1 MHKSSNFLQLLCTV
15 VLRLFMDKKVSHE
28 TFCRGGRKN
37 SVCRRKDRN
46 MIDKQ
51 LLLDSCHDF
60 EINLPESAPD
70 KLDTYAQLLVEW
82 NEKMNLT
89 AITEPREIVLK
100 HFVDSL
106 LLLKAVELPEGA
118 SLIDVGTGAGFPS
131 MPVKIVREDLKVTM
145 LDSLQKRLTFLK
157 EVNDQLG
164 LDCTFIHSR
173 AEDGGKQKTLR
184 EKFDFATARAV
195 ANLRDL
201 AEYCL
206 PYVKVGGY
214 FVSLKG
220 PDVEEEIKE
229 SKNAIAT
236 MGGKVEK
243 VLQFTLPDESGRS
256 IVLIKKISQTPPQF
270 PRTAAKMA
278 KKPII

>member
-1 MHKSSNFLQLLCTV
+1 
-15 VLRLFMDKKVSHE
+15 
-28 TFCRGGRKN
+28 
-37 SVCRRKDRN
+37 

-131 MPVKIVREDLKVTM
+131 MPVKIAREDLKVTM

-206 PYVKVGGY
+206 PYVKVGGR
-214 FVSLKG
+214 FVSYKSGKLS
-220 PDVEEEIKE
+220 EE
-229 SKNAIAT
+229 
-236 MGGKVEK
+236 
-243 VLQFTLPDESGRS
+243 L
-256 IVLIKKISQTPPQF
+256 
-270 PRTAAKMA
+270 TAAQKAIHVLGGEA
-278 KKPII
+278 KEPVYFQLTGTEDERSFVCIEKGKATPKKYPRKAGTPAKEPIQ

>member
-1 MHKSSNFLQLLCTV
+1 
-15 VLRLFMDKKVSHE
+15 
-28 TFCRGGRKN
+28 
-37 SVCRRKDRN
+37 

-51 LLLDSCHDF
+51 LLLESCEAF
-60 EINLPESAPD
+60 GITLPEGAAD
-70 KLDTYAQLLVEW
+70 KFDTYAQLLVEW
-82 NEKMNLT
+82 NQKMNLT
-89 AITEPREIVLK
+89 AITEPEEIVLK

-106 LLLKAVELPEGA
+106 LLLKAVCLPQNA

-131 MPVKIVREDLKVTM
+131 MPVKIAREDMKVTM
-145 LDSLQKRLTFLK
+145 LDSLQKRLTFLQ
-157 EVNDQLG
+157 EVNSSLN
-164 LDCTFIHSR
+164 LDCAFIHSR
-173 AEDGGKQKTLR
+173 AEDGGKQKNLR

-206 PYVKVGGY
+206 PYVRVGGY

-220 PDVEEEIKE
+220 PEIE
-229 SKNAIAT
+229 QEVREAKNAIVT
-236 MGGKVEK
+236 MGGKVEQIH
-243 VLQFTLPDESGRS
+243 QFTLPDNSGRS
-256 IVLIKKISQTPPQF
+256 IVVIKKISQTPPQF

>member
-1 MHKSSNFLQLLCTV
+1 
-15 VLRLFMDKKVSHE
+15 
-28 TFCRGGRKN
+28 
-37 SVCRRKDRN
+37 

-106 LLLKAVELPEGA
+106 LLLKAVELP
-118 SLIDVGTGAGFPS
+118 
-131 MPVKIVREDLKVTM
+131 EDLKVTM

>member
-1 MHKSSNFLQLLCTV
+1 
-15 VLRLFMDKKVSHE
+15 
-28 TFCRGGRKN
+28 
-37 SVCRRKDRN
+37 

-60 EINLPESAPD
+60 EINLPESVPD

-131 MPVKIVREDLKVTM
+131 MPVKIAREDLKVTM

-243 VLQFTLPDESGRS
+243 VLQFALPDESGRS

-270 PRTAAKMA
+270 PRTTAKMA

>member
-1 MHKSSNFLQLLCTV
+1 
-15 VLRLFMDKKVSHE
+15 
-28 TFCRGGRKN
+28 
-37 SVCRRKDRN
+37 
-46 MIDKQ
+46 
-51 LLLDSCHDF
+51 
-60 EINLPESAPD
+60 
-70 KLDTYAQLLVEW
+70 
-82 NEKMNLT
+82 
-89 AITEPREIVLK
+89 
-100 HFVDSL
+100 
-106 LLLKAVELPEGA
+106 
-118 SLIDVGTGAGFPS
+118 
-131 MPVKIVREDLKVTM
+131 MPVKIAREDLKVTM

-243 VLQFTLPDESGRS
+243 VLQFALPDESGRS

-270 PRTAAKMA
+270 PRTTAKMA

>member
-1 MHKSSNFLQLLCTV
+1 
-15 VLRLFMDKKVSHE
+15 
-28 TFCRGGRKN
+28 
-37 SVCRRKDRN
+37 

-51 LLLDSCHDF
+51 LLLKGCEEF
-60 EINLPESAPD
+60 GINLPQAAPNKFD
-70 KLDTYAQLLVEW
+70 IYAQLLVEW

-89 AITEPREIVLK
+89 AITEPKEIVFK

-106 LLLKAVELPEGA
+106 LLLKVVDIPQGA
-118 SLIDVGTGAGFPS
+118 TLIDVGTGAGFPS
-131 MPVKIVREDLKVTM
+131 MPVKIAREDLRVTM

-157 EVNDQLG
+157 EVNDSLE
-164 LDCTFIHSR
+164 LDCSFIHSR

-236 MGGKVEK
+236 MGGKLEKVEK
-243 VLQFTLPDESGRS
+243 FTLPDNSGRS

>member
-1 MHKSSNFLQLLCTV
+1 
-15 VLRLFMDKKVSHE
+15 
-28 TFCRGGRKN
+28 
-37 SVCRRKDRN
+37 

-51 LLLDSCHDF
+51 LLLEGCRSF
-60 EINLPESAPD
+60 EIELPQQAPD
-70 KLDTYAQLLVEW
+70 QLDVYAQLLVEW

-89 AITEPREIVLK
+89 AIIEPREIVFK

-106 LLLKAVELPEGA
+106 LLLKAVQLPQGA

-131 MPVKIVREDLKVTM
+131 MPVKIARPDLKVTM
-145 LDSLQKRLTFLK
+145 LDSLQKRLTFLQA
-157 EVNDQLG
+157 VNDQLG
-164 LDCTFIHSR
+164 LDCSFLHSR
-173 AEDGGKQKTLR
+173 AEDGGKQKHLR
-184 EKFDFATARAV
+184 EQFDFATARAV

-220 PDVEEEIKE
+220 PEVEEEVRE
-229 SKNAIAT
+229 YKNAITT
-236 MGGKVEK
+236 MGGKVEQI
-243 VLQFTLPDESGRS
+243 LHFTLPEDSGRS
-256 IVLIKKISQTPPQF
+256 IVVIKKISQTPPQF

-278 KKPII
+278 KKPIL

>member
-1 MHKSSNFLQLLCTV
+1 
-15 VLRLFMDKKVSHE
+15 
-28 TFCRGGRKN
+28 
-37 SVCRRKDRN
+37 

-100 HFVDSL
+100 HFLDSL

-131 MPVKIVREDLKVTM
+131 MPVKIAREDLKVTM

-195 ANLRDL
+195 ANPAGFGRV
-201 AEYCL
+201 L
-206 PYVKVGGY
+206 PAVCEGGRI
-214 FVSLKG
+214 FCFS
-220 PDVEEEIKE
+220 
-229 SKNAIAT
+229 
-236 MGGKVEK
+236 
-243 VLQFTLPDESGRS
+243 QRSGY
-256 IVLIKKISQTPPQF
+256 
-270 PRTAAKMA
+270 
-278 KKPII
+278 

>member
-1 MHKSSNFLQLLCTV
+1 
-15 VLRLFMDKKVSHE
+15 
-28 TFCRGGRKN
+28 
-37 SVCRRKDRN
+37 
-46 MIDKQ
+46 MINKQ

-131 MPVKIVREDLKVTM
+131 MPVKIAREDLKVTM

-157 EVNDQLG
+157 EVNDQLS

>member
-1 MHKSSNFLQLLCTV
+1 
-15 VLRLFMDKKVSHE
+15 
-28 TFCRGGRKN
+28 
-37 SVCRRKDRN
+37 

-51 LLLDSCHDF
+51 LLLEGCRSF
-60 EINLPESAPD
+60 EIELPQQAPD
-70 KLDTYAQLLVEW
+70 QLDGYAQLLVEW

-89 AITEPREIVLK
+89 AITEPKEIVWK

-106 LLLKAVELPEGA
+106 LLLKAAELPQDA

-131 MPVKIVREDLKVTM
+131 MPVKIARPDLKVTM
-145 LDSLQKRLTFLK
+145 LDSLQKRLTFLQA
-157 EVNDQLG
+157 VNDQLG
-164 LDCTFIHSR
+164 LDCTFVHAR
-173 AEDGGKQKTLR
+173 AEDGGKQKHLR
-184 EKFDFATARAV
+184 EQFDFATARAV

-214 FVSLKG
+214 FISLKG
-220 PDVEEEIKE
+220 PEVEEEVRE

-236 MGGKVEK
+236 MGGKLEQI
-243 VLQFTLPDESGRS
+243 LHFTLPEDSGRS
-256 IVLIKKISQTPPQF
+256 IIVIKKISHTPPQF